1 MRFNLLSIKTACF
14 VSMLALGAPLAAS
27 HGAVMTDFEDW
38 QASSEWNAFI
48 LGDVTDYS
56 LSGEDQTDIEGSVAI
71 SGNLQGSGGAIP
83 SLTIGAGLAAQP
95 GFDASQTTLVVGGDL
110 FNRNNMIN
118 GSVWVG
124 GSADLGGGPEFG
136 GGFSV
141 TGNLSV
147 GGDLVFN
154 GSNSGGQIGEDI
166 GAGARTLVGGTVD
179 MGRGSN
185 VFGTLQ
191 GNSTIT
197 VHGTGMGS
205 TDEIIAAGL
214 FTHDN
219 PDPYLNGIATSGA
232 PVVSIPGSPVDFV
245 AMTSGLQSESLEM
258 AALSANADWQ
268 INDLSRTGTILN
280 AADST
285 AGPGEIIVFDLG
297 SDPSAI
303 WNNGFFIDA
312 DEDASIIINIG
323 GASHTVTNFAFDYS
337 PILSLEN
344 VIFNFY
350 EASEIFLGDA
360 FDLSGIGFLGNI
372 FAPLATVTFFN
383 GQLNGNLVAA
393 GLTGDGQINRVHDRA
408 VPEPG
413 TLILLLLGLCLIAG
427 PRVLKMKRV

>member
-1 MRFNLLSIKTACF
+1 MRLSLLSVKMACL
-14 VSMLALGAPLAAS
+14 VSGLALGVPVAVSNA
-27 HGAVMTDFEDW
+27 AVMTDFEDW

-48 LGDVTDYS
+48 LGDVIDYS
-56 LSGEDQTDIEGSVAI
+56 LSGEDQTDIEGAVAI
-71 SGNLQGSGGAIP
+71 SGSLTGTGGAIP
-83 SLTIGAGLAAQP
+83 SLTIGAGLAAKT
-95 GFDASQTTLVVGGDL
+95 GFDASRTTLVVGGDL
-110 FNRNNMIN
+110 ANRNNMIS

-124 GSADLGGGPEFG
+124 GNADIGGGPEIG

-147 GGDLVFN
+147 GSDLTFN

-179 MGRGSN
+179 LGRGSN
-185 VFGTLQ
+185 VFGVLQ
-191 GNSTIT
+191 GNSTII
-197 VHGTGMGS
+197 VHGDGMGS
-205 TDEIIAAGL
+205 TDEIIAAGS

-232 PVVSIPGSPVDFV
+232 PVASIPGSPVNFV
-245 AMTSGLQSESLEM
+245 AMTTGLQSESLEM
-258 AALSANADWQ
+258 ADLLPNAVWQ
-268 INDLSRTGTILN
+268 INDGSRAGTILN
-280 AADST
+280 AAGSS
-285 AGPGEIIVFDLG
+285 AALGEVIVFDLG

-323 GASHTVTNFAFDYS
+323 GASHSLTNFAFDYS
-337 PILSLEN
+337 PILSIEN

-350 EASEIFLGDA
+350 QASEIFLGDA
-360 FDLSGIGFLGNI
+360 FDLSGIEFLGNI
-372 FAPLATVTFFN
+372 FAPLANVTFFN

-393 GLTGDGQINRVHDRA
+393 GLTGDGQINWVHDRT

-413 TLILLLLGLCLIAG
+413 TLVLLLLGLCLITA
-427 PRVLKMKRV
+427 PRALKTKRI